1 MNKLKINTNKVTLV
15 DQVEDILL
23 NYFKRNELR
32 PGNSIPNEYELA
44 EALGVGRG
52 VLREALSR
60 LRMLGLIESRPK
72 KGMTLSEP
80 PILGG
85 MKKVIDPRIL
95 GDEALFNLLGLRIA
109 LEIGITGMIFQNL
122 NSEYINEL
130 EEIVNRGVIYNN
142 NEYLPQSEYEFH
154 AKLYEITGNNTI
166 IEFQKILHPISNFVK
181 DKFSILFQP
190 INLEYKSSERVKPT
204 HKDLFDLIKKRDKN
218 GFQVAVEEHFAVY
231 NEFLKRNESKKETV
245 SY

>member
-1 MNKLKINTNKVTLV
+1 MNRLKINTNKITLV

-23 NYFKRNELR
+23 NYFRRNELQ
-32 PGNSIPNEYELA
+32 PGSAIPNEADLA

-60 LRMLGLIESRPK
+60 LRMLGLIETRPK
-72 KGMTLSEP
+72 RGMTLSEP

-122 NSEYINEL
+122 NDNNIDEL
-130 EEIVNRGVIYNN
+130 EDIVKRGVLYNN
-142 NEYLPQSEYEFH
+142 NEYLPQSEFEFH
-154 AKLYEITGNNTI
+154 SKLYEITGNNTI
-166 IEFQKILHPISNFVK
+166 IEFQKILYPVSNFVK
-181 DKFSILFQP
+181 DKFSVLFQP
-190 INLEYKSSERVKPT
+190 INLEYEAIGRVKPT
-204 HKDLFDLIKKRDKN
+204 HMDLFELIRKRNKN
-218 GFQVAVEEHFAVY
+218 GFQIAIEEHFAVY
-231 NEFLKRNESKKETV
+231 NEFLKRNETILV
-245 SY
+245 SNNN